1 MKTISKK
8 LSLLFSAVIAVLFST
23 TIATAQ
29 TTAAK
34 IKNVV
39 LVHGAFVDG
48 SGWKG
53 VYDILT
59 KKGYHVTIAQIPL
72 TSLQDDAAVVKKA
85 LDRQDGAAVLV
96 GHSWG
101 GTVITEV
108 SAHPKVASLVYVTAF
123 QPDNGEATTK
133 WLGTAPA
140 LPENGILPPDKDGL
154 VYYDREKFHKG
165 FAADLPHEQAIFMA
179 DAQKPIA
186 AASFGTPVTAAAWH
200 NKPSF
205 GIVPTAD
212 KSINPIILRNMYQR
226 SGAAVTEIKGASHA
240 VFVSHPKEV
249 ADVIIAASR

>member
-8 LSLLFSAVIAVLFST
+8 IRLLFSAIVVLLFSA

-29 TTAAK
+29 NTAAR
-34 IKNVV
+34 IQNVV

-53 VYDILT
+53 VYDILV

-72 TSLQDDAAVVKKA
+72 SSLQDDAAVVKKA
-85 LDRQDGAAVLV
+85 LDRQNGPAVLV

-123 QPDNGEATTK
+123 QPDNGEPTTK
-133 WLGTAPA
+133 WIATAPA
-140 LPENGILPPDKDGL
+140 LPENSILPPDKDGL
-154 VYYDREKFHKG
+154 VYYDRQKFHAG
-165 FAADLPHEQAIFMA
+165 FAADLPPAQALFMA

-186 AASFGTPVTAAAWH
+186 AASFATPVTAAEWH
-200 NKPSF
+200 HKPTF

-212 KSINPIILRNMYQR
+212 KSINPVILRNMFQR
-226 SGAAVTEIKGASHA
+226 SGTKVTEIKGASHA

-249 ADVIIAASR
+249 ANVIIAASR